1 MGFLLLSCQK
11 GLRSHLQ
18 ELLIFLLV
26 RNFAQHALKR
36 SSFKYEHKFD
46 FKITLGPLCTVGGS
60 VPFSHFVLAVMG
72 AHPAPLAMLVIP
84 VVDIVNPT
92 VIRPFCG

>member
-1 MGFLLLSCQK
+1 MNKLGFTHDSDEVITTDC
-11 GLRSHLQ
+11 S
-18 ELLIFLLV
+18 LID
-26 RNFAQHALKR
+26 AK
-36 SSFKYEHKFD
+36 SFKYEHKFE
-46 FKITLGPLCTVGGS
+46 FKINLDPLCTVG

-92 VIRPFCG
+92 VIRPFCGWYLIVKSLLNTF

>member
-1 MGFLLLSCQK
+1 MNSY
-11 GLRSHLQ
+11 HT
-18 ELLIFLLV
+18 
-26 RNFAQHALKR
+26 LKT
-36 SSFKYEHKFD
+36 SSFKYEHKFE
-46 FKITLGPLCTVGGS
+46 FKITLDPLCTVGGS

-92 VIRPFCG
+92 VIRPFCGWYLIVKSLLNTF